1 MIPDKSRESYDVR
14 TRCKKNGCQPH
25 AVLASSASLLSR
37 NYLLSTIKD
46 IHFWVSIKSRNEAIP
61 LVNFPT
67 PAQQHNYIARRWV
80 MRLLLNVSLQYEFDN
95 TKEAKASPCRCGL
108 IKNILLS
115 PRSLRLP
122 FGLDHRNQFLSVPQV
137 PRFTLH
143 ATNNY
148 ILDSPHPQ
156 LAYITILRE

>member
-25 AVLASSASLLSR
+25 AVLASSASLQSR

-115 PRSLRLP
+115 LL
-122 FGLDHRNQFLSVPQV
+122 GLSVFPSASTTEINFFLFLKFRALHCM
-137 PRFTLH
+137 PPTITFSTLL
-143 ATNNY
+143 
-148 ILDSPHPQ
+148 ILNS
-156 LAYITILRE
+156 LI